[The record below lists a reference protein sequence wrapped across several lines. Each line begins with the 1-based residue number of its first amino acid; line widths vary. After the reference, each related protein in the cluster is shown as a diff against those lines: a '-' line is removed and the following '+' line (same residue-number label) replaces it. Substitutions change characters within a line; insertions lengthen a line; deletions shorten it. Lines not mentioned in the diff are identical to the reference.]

1 MLTAM
6 LTACLTKRLIADPK
20 WPDQRTARAV
30 RHVSLTVII
39 EMITPMFTPLL
50 TPSPWA
56 RFPSKHPPR
65 CRQTTAA
72 GAIRRRRP
80 DERILI

>member
-6 LTACLTKRLIADPK
+6 LIGCLITSLIPHPAQPTR
-20 WPDQRTARAV
+20 RTARAV

-56 RFPSKHPPR
+56 RFRASIHR
-65 CRQTTAA
+65 GVGERRQQTRSVVDGQTN
-72 GAIRRRRP
+72 GF
-80 DERILI
+80 